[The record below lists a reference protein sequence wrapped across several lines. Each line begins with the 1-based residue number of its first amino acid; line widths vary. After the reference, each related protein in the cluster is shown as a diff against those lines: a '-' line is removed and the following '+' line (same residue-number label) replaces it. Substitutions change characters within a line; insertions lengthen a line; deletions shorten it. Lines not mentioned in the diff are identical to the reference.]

1 MTMLSNI
8 PHHPLA
14 TSRNRSNV
22 GSFLAWLGRLADHL
36 VAAAIARHERQ
47 AQLAVL
53 SQLSDRELKDIGICR
68 GEIDCGLH
76 EAAKTRARQQR
87 GAPGCGPAPR

>member
-14 TSRNRSNV
+14 TSRNRSSIR
-22 GSFLAWLGRLADHL
+22 SFLMWLGRLADRL
-36 VAAAIARHERQ
+36 AVAAIARHERQ
-47 AQLAVL
+47 AQHAALRL
-53 SQLSDRELKDIGICR
+53 FSDRELNDIGICR
-68 GEIDCGLH
+68 GEIDYGLE

-87 GAPGCGPAPR
+87 IDR

>member
-8 PHHPLA
+8 PHHSLA
-14 TSRNRSNV
+14 TSRNRSSV
-22 GSFLAWLGRLADHL
+22 DSFLAWLSRLIDRS

-53 SQLSDRELKDIGICR
+53 SQFSDRELKDIGICR
-68 GEIDCGLH
+68 GEIDCGLD
-76 EAAKTRARQQR
+76 EAAKTRARLQR
-87 GAPGCGPAPR
+87 IGR

>member
-14 TSRNRSNV
+14 FSRKRSSV
-22 GSFLAWLGRLADHL
+22 GGFLVWLGRLVDRMV
-36 VAAAIARHERQ
+36 VAAIVRHERQ
-47 AQLAVL
+47 AQRAALRL
-53 SQLSDRELKDIGICR
+53 FSDRELKDIGICR
-68 GEIDCGLH
+68 GEIDCGLD

-87 GAPGCGPAPR
+87 IGR